1 MINDR
6 ELLGRRIS
14 EKIDLSRYAGLNWVV
29 ALSGGADSRMLL
41 ELAVSSRKLALSV
54 RAVYVHHHLQ
64 KVADEWVAFCEN
76 ECRKTGVD
84 FHVEHVRVS
93 LRGSVEAN
101 ARKARYEALSKYIN
115 SDKCVLFTAHHA
127 DDLLETMLMAI
138 NRGAGISGLSAIP
151 DIQPFAHGF
160 LARPMLAV
168 SRSEVE
174 EFCRI
179 NDLNYVTDPT
189 NLSNQYDRNYLRHE
203 VIPVIKRRFPQILS
217 GARIVSENLR
227 DDLLLYED
235 MLNEK
240 LAGFVEPVPYAGHAL
255 NMKKL
260 AENGGVLGDKYR
272 KSLIRLF
279 LRNNYGIQIPRK
291 QLPEILKL
299 MDSTG
304 SNARIEA
311 EGMVISLYRGHLFA
325 VPDTSGLVNSGTVH
339 VAVGEDV
346 HCGGV
351 VLSLRETVEC
361 GDDSCNASCGSESD
375 IVVRD
380 VFYLPK
386 DENGVIL
393 QFNPVSSLRL
403 KPSTRMHSQILKQ
416 LWKEYGI
423 PLILRPLHPV
433 VTDEGGNILGVHGV
447 FRTYCDSERREGND
461 YYPVELTVKHDS
473 FGEDNLIQNT

>member
-6 ELLGRRIS
+6 ELLSRRIS

-41 ELAVSSRKLALSV
+41 ELVASSRKLAISV

-64 KVADEWVAFCEN
+64 KVADEWVTFCEN

-203 VIPVIKRRFPQILS
+203 VIPVIKRRFPQILT

-235 MLNEK
+235 MLKEK
-240 LAGFVEPVPYAGHAL
+240 LAGFVDIVPFGGFAL

-260 AENGGVLGDKYR
+260 AGISVELSDKYQ
-272 KSLIRLF
+272 KALIRLF
-279 LRNNYGIQIPRK
+279 LRNHYGIQIPRK
-291 QLPEILKL
+291 QLSELMKLK
-299 MDSTG
+299 DSTD
-304 SNARIEA
+304 SKARIEV
-311 EGMVISLYRGHLFA
+311 EDMVISLYRGYLFA
-325 VPDTSGLVNSGTVH
+325 VPDTTGLINSGTVH
-339 VAVGEDV
+339 IVVGENV

-361 GDDSCNASCGSESD
+361 GDDSCNASRGSESG

-386 DENGVIL
+386 DENGLIL

-447 FRTYCDSERREGND
+447 FKICGDSERQTGND
-461 YYPVELTVKHDS
+461 YYSVELTVRHDS
-473 FGEDNLIQNT
+473 FEG